1 MEPSGNSLTSRQSVS
16 VSRRLHLLLA
26 TSALTVVLPVA
37 GVAQEIIDG
46 TSETV
51 IGTGGGTQASP
62 WYVGGLE
69 APTDL
74 TIGSTGTGTL
84 AISAGGVVADIL
96 ATIGDGSG
104 SEGTVTVDGAGATWT
119 NSGGL
124 FVGDFGTGTL
134 AISDGGAA
142 SNTVGVI
149 GRHYGSTGTVTVDG
163 PDSIWTNS
171 HDLYVGG
178 GGTGA
183 LGISAGGA
191 VTNASAYIASD
202 TGSTGTATVNGAGSS
217 WTNSGSLTVGGFGTG
232 TLTIADGG
240 KVTAANMILGS
251 NGSGEGSLYLN
262 GTPGARGTLETSQL
276 SKKTGLGTVIFNG
289 GILRLTGDQADLYSG
304 FAPGNVTTAA
314 GGAFID
320 TQEFSIETSYGLTG
334 IGGLTKQGTGT
345 LTLTGANSFSG
356 QTVVNEGML
365 IVDGGSMG
373 ASAAIIGELSGDDG
387 ALTIQNGG
395 EVSNTFGSIGTDS
408 GSTGTVTVEGS
419 GSSWTN
425 SGDLYVGL
433 SGTGTLDISAGGAV
447 SNTSGFIGTG
457 IGSTGT
463 VTVDGAGSSWTN
475 SDDLYVGYNGTG
487 TLDISAGGA
496 VSNARGLIG
505 RYPGS
510 NGTVTVDG
518 AGSRWTN
525 LSHLVVGLSG
535 TGTLHIS
542 DGGAVSNARGLIG
555 SGGSNGTV
563 TVDGPDSSWTNS
575 EMLFIGDSNTG
586 TLDISAGGAV
596 SNTSS
601 FIGTGIGST
610 GTVTVDGAGSSWTN
624 SGDLY
629 VGYGGTGSLDI
640 STGGTVN
647 AYSVSVAVGAGSTG
661 TINIGTASGG
671 PAAAAG
677 TLNSPTIV
685 FGDGDGTVVFNH
697 TDTGYDFGAGI
708 SGNGEIFHKAGETNL
723 TGDSS
728 GFLGETRVYG
738 GTLHVS
744 GSLGGST
751 GVIGTSPGSS
761 GTVTVEGS
769 GSRWTNSGGFFVGHE
784 GTGTLHISDGG
795 TVSNSG
801 GGIGTTSGSNGTVT
815 VEGPDSSWTN
825 SANFYVGN
833 SGTGTLN
840 ISDGGAVSTSVV
852 TVARFASSS
861 GTINIGAASG
871 EAAVA
876 AGTLNSPIVLFG
888 DGDGMLVFN
897 HTASGHEF
905 GADVSGDGQILQEAG
920 DTILNGDSSGFSG
933 TTSVSGGTLHVNGL
947 LGGTIDVSGGVLGG
961 SGTLGALTAEAGA
974 TVAPGNSIGTLNV
987 GDTTFNAGSVYEVE
1001 LNDGGFVAGINNDL
1015 LNASGTV
1022 TINGGTVNVT
1032 PVNGSDSGISYTLG
1046 SYTILTAAGGAVGT
1060 FDTLTDDYAFLDF
1073 ALDYSDANSVMLNS
1087 SLAVSSFCQAGMTA
1101 NQCATGE
1108 GAYSLGFGDA
1118 MFNALLTLAND
1129 EAPGAMDQLSGEIHA
1144 SAKTV
1149 LLEDSRFPREA
1160 AQDRLRLALG
1170 GVGADNRG
1178 QVFGYGGGFWA
1189 QGFGAWSQQHG
1200 NGNAAA
1206 VDRSIGGFIL
1216 GADTLV
1222 LDDLHVGVLGG
1233 YSRSSFSVD
1242 SRASSGTAD
1251 TYTLGAYAGRTEGA
1265 FSLKG
1270 GVAHSWHSLVTSRQ
1284 VGFTGFSDNLTASY
1298 SASTL
1303 QTWGD
1308 AAYSID
1314 VNTARFEPFANLAFV
1329 NLSTDGFTES
1339 GGASALTASGQSTS
1353 ATFTTLGVRGD
1364 KQVDLGAVQGTLSG
1378 EIGWRHTFGNTP
1390 TVTQTFAAG
1399 GSDFSIAGVPLERD
1413 SLVLGAGFDVDLTD
1427 GASLGLIYSGQFGS
1441 SGQDHSAKA
1450 NLTARF

>member
-373 ASAAIIGELSGDDG
+373 SSAAIIGELSGDDG

-475 SDDLYVGYNGTG
+475 S
-487 TLDISAGGA
+487 
-496 VSNARGLIG
+496 
-505 RYPGS
+505 
-510 NGTVTVDG
+510 
-518 AGSRWTN
+518 
-525 LSHLVVGLSG
+525 
-535 TGTLHIS
+535 
-542 DGGAVSNARGLIG
+542 
-555 SGGSNGTV
+555 
-563 TVDGPDSSWTNS
+563 
-575 EMLFIGDSNTG
+575 
-586 TLDISAGGAV
+586 
-596 SNTSS
+596 
-601 FIGTGIGST
+601 
-610 GTVTVDGAGSSWTN
+610 
-624 SGDLY
+624 GDLY

-661 TINIGTASGG
+661 RINIGAASGG

-685 FGDGDGTVVFNH
+685 FGDGDGTLVFNH
-697 TDTGYDFGAGI
+697 TDSGYDLGTDI
-708 SGNGEIFHKAGETNL
+708 SGDGTIFHKAGETIL
-723 TGDSS
+723 SGDSS

-840 ISDGGAVSTSVV
+840 ISDGGAVSASVV
-852 TVARFASSS
+852 TVARFASST

-888 DGDGMLVFN
+888 DGDGTLVFN

-933 TTSVSGGTLHVNGL
+933 STSVSGGALHVNGW

-1060 FDTLTDDYAFLDF
+1060 FDALTDDYAFLDF

-1108 GAYSLGFGDA
+1108 GAYSLGFGNA

-1129 EAPGAMDQLSGEIHA
+1129 EAPGALDQLSGEIHA
-1144 SAKTV
+1144 SAKTA
-1149 LLEDSRFPREA
+1149 LFEDSRFPREA
-1160 AQDRLRLALG
+1160 AQDRLGLALG
-1170 GVGADNRG
+1170 GVGADNGG
-1178 QVFGYGGGFWA
+1178 QVSGYGGGFWA

-1251 TYTLGAYAGRTEGA
+1251 TYTLGAYVGRTEGA

-1284 VGFTGFSDNLTASY
+1284 VGFTGFSEKLTASY